1 MSQSLLYQ
9 QKHGKPLLLFQP
21 ESNVIFSFQLQ
32 LSEEEE
38 GSGSERP
45 KLETAD
51 LPPISVN
58 TSIQVDTLKFDKAA
72 AAADSSSSSLLLAS
86 SAPDSGEDR
95 FPPQFWGCIYRSMN
109 TFY

>member
-1 MSQSLLYQ
+1 MRIITCVLDYIQ
-9 QKHGKPLLLFQP
+9 
-21 ESNVIFSFQLQ
+21 IQ

-38 GSGSERP
+38 FSGPERPP

-95 FPPQFWGCIYRSMN
+95 FPPTDRPIY

>member
-1 MSQSLLYQ
+1 MSQSLLHQ

-21 ESNVIFSFQLQ
+21 ESNLIFSFQLQ

-58 TSIQVDTLKFDKAA
+58 TSIQVDTLKLQQEKG
-72 AAADSSSSSLLLAS
+72 DSSSSSLLLAS
-86 SAPDSGEDR
+86 SAPDSGV
-95 FPPQFWGCIYRSMN
+95 N
-109 TFY
+109 